1 VLSAAEL
8 VERYR
13 RPDQA
18 DLERLLVA
26 FAPHWDRV
34 KAAIQPAP

>member
-1 VLSAAEL
+1 LSAAEL
-8 VERYR
+8 IERYR
-13 RPDQA
+13 RPERE

-34 KAAIQPAP
+34 KASTEPAP